1 MTRGEAIGTA
11 FAMACAVGLAAQAGR
26 PQFSPM
32 FSKEEF
38 AARRARIYEAIGDRA
53 LALVQGAPAVH
64 SSTIFRQSN
73 EFFYVSGVTVP
84 HAYLLLDGAAKRA
97 TLYLPALDERRALTE
112 GDLWSPRDAMEIT
125 RQSGI
130 DEVRPLD
137 QLTKDLE
144 ARAAKAPTV
153 YTPHQPAEGDSES
166 RDGARRRNNDAAADP
181 WDGRP
186 TRESRLIET
195 LEARLPGVE
204 VKDLSPMLDE
214 MRATKSPA
222 EMAVIERAT
231 RIGGEA
237 ILEAMRSTE
246 PGVREQE
253 IDALSR
259 FIFVR
264 HGAQGEAY
272 RAIVAS
278 GPSAWNAHHRAGDR
292 VMPAGELAIMDYC
305 PDVSYYRCDVTRMWP
320 VDGRFTAWQRELYGF
335 YLGIYE
341 AILYTIKPN
350 VTGQQVLQEAVG
362 KMDQLL
368 AATRFS
374 KPEYAKAAQAFVDG
388 YRRQAGRPNAGLGH
402 GVGMSTHDMGGG
414 SGLLRPGLV
423 FTIEPQ
429 FRVPEEQIYI
439 RLEDMIVMTST
450 GARIISDWIPR
461 DIAGVEKMMEKPG
474 LLQQYPALTFSPP
487 PGGRF

>member
-1 MTRGEAIGTA
+1 
-11 FAMACAVGLAAQAGR
+11 
-26 PQFSPM
+26 
-32 FSKEEF
+32 
-38 AARRARIYEAIGDRA
+38 
-53 LALVQGAPAVH
+53 
-64 SSTIFRQSN
+64 
-73 EFFYVSGVTVP
+73 
-84 HAYLLLDGAAKRA
+84 
-97 TLYLPALDERRALTE
+97 
-112 GDLWSPRDAMEIT
+112 
-125 RQSGI
+125 
-130 DEVRPLD
+130 
-137 QLTKDLE
+137 
-144 ARAAKAPTV
+144 
-153 YTPHQPAEGDSES
+153 
-166 RDGARRRNNDAAADP
+166 
-181 WDGRP
+181 
-186 TRESRLIET
+186 
-195 LEARLPGVE
+195 
-204 VKDLSPMLDE
+204 
-214 MRATKSPA
+214 MRAVKSPA
-222 EMAVIERAT
+222 EIAVIERAT

-246 PGVREQE
+246 PGVKEQE
-253 IDALSR
+253 LDALSR

-320 VDGRFTAWQRELYGF
+320 VNGRFNAWQRELYGF

-341 AILYTIKPN
+341 AILYTIKPS

-362 KMDQLL
+362 KMDKVL
-368 AATRFS
+368 AATSFS
-374 KPEYAKAAQAFVDG
+374 KPEYAKAAQSFVDA
-388 YRRQAGRPNAGLGH
+388 YRRQAERPNAGLGH

-414 SGLLRPGLV
+414 SGLLRPGMV

-439 RLEDMIVMTST
+439 RLEDMIVMTAT

-461 DIAGVEKMMEKPG
+461 DIAGVERVMEKPG
-474 LLQQYPALTFSPP
+474 LLQQYPALTFTAP